1 MSLIDFTRS
10 QEPFAKGKDTGMSI
24 RYETELL
31 PDIKVIGVGGG
42 GCNAV
47 NRMVKAKIPGVTFV
61 ACNTDAQAL
70 MSSEAASRIRI
81 GEKLTKGL
89 GVGGDPARG
98 ERAADES
105 RDELYELLRGTEM
118 VFVTAGMG
126 GGTGTGAAPVV
137 AEIAKD
143 CGALTIGVV
152 TKPFAWEGARRS
164 KQAEEGL
171 ARLRDKVDTLIA
183 IPNARLVDICP
194 PEATIEEAF
203 ETADDVLRQAIQ
215 SISNIISQNGSINL
229 DFNDVR
235 TTMSEAGPAL
245 LAVGRASGENRAVEA
260 ARAATTSPILDQS
273 IDGAH
278 SVLFNVTHSGTL
290 QLREL
295 DMAARVVAEV
305 VDPSAN
311 IIFGTVIDPRV
322 GDEVHMTV
330 IATGFPPKI
339 AGARRPSRNAAHRR
353 DRVAGRVER
362 GGCGASRVPAA
373 EYPLAERVQ
382 QPWEKQQRG
391 WLKGGNCLTER
402 ATVARGFGQGA

>member
-1 MSLIDFTRS
+1 
-10 QEPFAKGKDTGMSI
+10 MSI
-24 RYETELL
+24 RNDTEML

-47 NRMVKAKIPGVTFV
+47 NRMIRAMIPGVSFV

-70 MSSEAASRIRI
+70 MSSEATNRIRI

-89 GVGGDPARG
+89 GVGGDPNRG

-126 GGTGTGAAPVV
+126 GGTGTGAAPVI

-152 TKPFAWEGARRS
+152 TKPFAWEGSRRM

-171 ARLRDKVDTLIA
+171 ARLKEKVDTLIA
-183 IPNARLVDICP
+183 IPNARLIEICP
-194 PEATIEEAF
+194 PDATVDQAF

-215 SISNIISQNGSINL
+215 SISNIISQNGAINL

-245 LAVGRASGENRAVEA
+245 LAVGTGKGEK
-260 ARAATTSPILDQS
+260 RAADAAHAATNSPLLDQS
-273 IDGAH
+273 IDGARNI
-278 SVLFNVTHSGTL
+278 LYNITHNGTL
-290 QLREL
+290 GLREL
-295 DMAARVVAEV
+295 DAAGRVICEML
-305 VDPSAN
+305 DPAAN
-311 IIFGTVIDPRV
+311 VIFGTVIDPNV
-322 GDEVHMTV
+322 GEEVIMTV
-330 IATGFPPKI
+330 IATGFPPKAQTMEDPREVRRI
-339 AGARRPSRNAAHRR
+339 QDIGLQGVSSIEDAELPAFLRRNIRSLNTVGAGA
-353 DRVAGRVER
+353 
-362 GGCGASRVPAA
+362 
-373 EYPLAERVQ
+373 
-382 QPWEKQQRG
+382 
-391 WLKGGNCLTER
+391 
-402 ATVARGFGQGA
+402 VARTGERR

>member
-1 MSLIDFTRS
+1 MSN
-10 QEPFAKGKDTGMSI
+10 
-24 RYETELL
+24 RYENELL
-31 PDIKVIGVGGG
+31 PDIKVVGVGGG

-47 NRMVKAKIPGVTFV
+47 NRMVRAKIPGVTFV

-70 MSSEAASRIRI
+70 MSAEAPNRIRI

-183 IPNARLVDICP
+183 IPNARLLDICP
-194 PEATIEEAF
+194 ADATVDQAF

-235 TTMSEAGPAL
+235 TVMSEAGPAL
-245 LAVGRASGENRAVEA
+245 LSVGKGSGENRAVEA
-260 ARAATTSPILDQS
+260 ARAATTSPLLDQS

-278 SVLFNVTHSGTL
+278 NVLFNVMHNGAL

-295 DMAARVVAEV
+295 DMAARVIAEV

-311 IIFGTVIDPRV
+311 IIFGTVVDPSV
-322 GDEVHMTV
+322 GEDVHMTV
-330 IATGFPPKI
+330 IATGFPPKAMVMEDPREVRRI
-339 AGARRPSRNAAHRR
+339 ADIGLPGVTSVEDAELPAFLRRNIRSLNMVNTVGDGA
-353 DRVAGRVER
+353 VAK
-362 GGCGASRVPAA
+362 
-373 EYPLAERVQ
+373 LAER
-382 QPWEKQQRG
+382 R
-391 WLKGGNCLTER
+391 
-402 ATVARGFGQGA
+402 

>member
-1 MSLIDFTRS
+1 MSL
-10 QEPFAKGKDTGMSI
+10 

-31 PDIKVIGVGGG
+31 PDIKVVGVGGG

-47 NRMVKAKIPGVTFV
+47 NRMVRAKIPGVSFV
-61 ACNTDAQAL
+61 ACNTDSQAL
-70 MSSEAASRIRI
+70 MASEAATRLRI

-89 GVGGDPARG
+89 GVGGDPTRG

-105 RDELYELLRGTEM
+105 RDELYDILRGTEM

-152 TKPFAWEGARRS
+152 TRPFQWEGARRA

-183 IPNARLVDICP
+183 IPNARLIEICP
-194 PEATIEEAF
+194 ADVTIEQAF

-245 LAVGRASGENRAVEA
+245 LAVGHGVGENRAVEA
-260 ARAATTSPILDQS
+260 ARAATNSPLLDQS
-273 IDGAH
+273 IDGAQN
-278 SVLFNVTHSGTL
+278 VLFNVTHGGNL

-295 DMAARVVAEV
+295 DMAARVIAEV

-311 IIFGTVIDPRV
+311 IIFGTVVDSRV
-322 GDEVHMTV
+322 GEEIHMTV
-330 IATGFPPKI
+330 IATGFAPKVMTLDDPMDTSRSI
-339 AGARRPSRNAAHRR
+339 RDYGLAGVSNMDDAELPAFLRRNIRSLNSSRPLGEGSVAR
-353 DRVAGRVER
+353 
-362 GGCGASRVPAA
+362 
-373 EYPLAERVQ
+373 LAER
-382 QPWEKQQRG
+382 R
-391 WLKGGNCLTER
+391 
-402 ATVARGFGQGA
+402 

>member
-1 MSLIDFTRS
+1 MTN
-10 QEPFAKGKDTGMSI
+10 
-24 RYETELL
+24 RYDNDLL
-31 PDIKVIGVGGG
+31 PNIKVVGVGGG

-47 NRMVKAKIPGVTFV
+47 NRMVRAKIPGVTFV

-70 MSSEAASRIRI
+70 MAAEAPNRIRI

-183 IPNARLVDICP
+183 IPNARLLDICP
-194 PEATIEEAF
+194 PDSTVEQAF

-235 TTMSEAGPAL
+235 TVMSEAGPAL
-245 LAVGRASGENRAVEA
+245 LSVGRGAGENRAVEA
-260 ARAATTSPILDQS
+260 ARAATTSPLLDQS

-278 SVLFNVTHSGTL
+278 NVLFNIAHSGRL

-295 DMAARVVAEV
+295 DMAARVIAEV

-311 IIFGTVIDPRV
+311 VIFGTVIDATV
-322 GDEVHMTV
+322 GDEVQMTV
-330 IATGFPPKI
+330 IATGFPPKAASMDDPHEIRRI
-339 AGARRPSRNAAHRR
+339 ADIGLPGVSSVEDAELPAFLRRNIRSLNVVNTIG
-353 DRVAGRVER
+353 DRAVAK
-362 GGCGASRVPAA
+362 
-373 EYPLAERVQ
+373 LAER
-382 QPWEKQQRG
+382 R
-391 WLKGGNCLTER
+391 
-402 ATVARGFGQGA
+402 

>member
-1 MSLIDFTRS
+1 
-10 QEPFAKGKDTGMSI
+10 MSI
-24 RYETELL
+24 RYDSELL

-42 GCNAV
+42 GCNAI
-47 NRMVKAKIPGVTFV
+47 NRMIRAKIPGVTFV

-70 MSSEAASRIRI
+70 MSSEAPNRIRI

-152 TKPFAWEGARRS
+152 TRPFAWEGSRRA
-164 KQAEEGL
+164 KQADDGL

-183 IPNARLVDICP
+183 IPNGRLTEICP
-194 PEATIEEAF
+194 PDCTVEQAF

-245 LAVGRASGENRAVEA
+245 LAVGHAAGENRAVEA
-260 ARAATTSPILDQS
+260 ARSATTSPLLDQS

-278 SVLFNVTHSGTL
+278 NVLFNITHNGDL

-311 IIFGTVIDPRV
+311 IIFGTVVDPKV

-330 IATGFPPKI
+330 IATGFPPKAQTLEDPREVRKI
-339 AGARRPSRNAAHRR
+339 ADIGLAGVTSAEDAELPAFLRRNVRSMNLLNAVGEGA
-353 DRVAGRVER
+353 VAK
-362 GGCGASRVPAA
+362 
-373 EYPLAERVQ
+373 LAER
-382 QPWEKQQRG
+382 R
-391 WLKGGNCLTER
+391 
-402 ATVARGFGQGA
+402 

>member
-1 MSLIDFTRS
+1 VSLLDFTRNE
-10 QEPFAKGKDTGMSI
+10 EPFRPGKDRTMSI
-24 RYETELL
+24 RYDSELL

-42 GCNAV
+42 GCNAI
-47 NRMVKAKIPGVTFV
+47 NRMIRAKIPGVTFV

-70 MSSEAASRIRI
+70 MASDATNRIRI

-105 RDELYELLRGTEM
+105 RDELYELFRGTEM

-137 AEIAKD
+137 AEIAKE

-152 TKPFAWEGARRS
+152 TKPFAWEGSRRS

-183 IPNARLVDICP
+183 IPNARLTEICP
-194 PEATIEEAF
+194 PDCTVEQAF

-245 LAVGRASGENRAVEA
+245 LAVGHASGENRSVEA
-260 ARAATTSPILDQS
+260 ARAATTSPLLDQS

-278 SVLFNVTHSGTL
+278 NVLFNITHSGNL

-311 IIFGTVIDPRV
+311 IIFGTVVDPKV

-330 IATGFPPKI
+330 IATGFPPKAQSLEDPREIRKI
-339 AGARRPSRNAAHRR
+339 ADIGLTGVTSAEDAELPAFLRRNVRSMNVLNAVGQGA
-353 DRVAGRVER
+353 VAK
-362 GGCGASRVPAA
+362 
-373 EYPLAERVQ
+373 LAER
-382 QPWEKQQRG
+382 R
-391 WLKGGNCLTER
+391 
-402 ATVARGFGQGA
+402 

>member
-10 QEPFAKGKDTGMSI
+10 QEPFVKGRYTAMSI
-24 RYETELL
+24 RYDTELL

-47 NRMVKAKIPGVTFV
+47 NRMVRAKIPGVTFV

-70 MSSEAASRIRI
+70 MSSEATNRIRI
-81 GEKLTKGL
+81 GEKLTRGL

-126 GGTGTGAAPVV
+126 GGTGTGAAPVI

-152 TKPFAWEGARRS
+152 TKPFAWEGARRG
-164 KQAEEGL
+164 KQAEDGL
-171 ARLRDKVDTLIA
+171 ARLREKVDTLIA

-194 PEATIEEAF
+194 ADCTIEQAF

-245 LAVGRASGENRAVEA
+245 LAVGHASGENRAVEA
-260 ARAATTSPILDQS
+260 ARAATNSPLLDTS

-278 SVLFNVTHSGTL
+278 NVLFNITHNGGL

-311 IIFGTVIDPRV
+311 IIFGTVVDPSV
-322 GDEVHMTV
+322 GDEVLMTV
-330 IATGFPPKI
+330 IATGFPPKLVMMDDPMETRKLADMGLTGVSSVEDAELPAFLRRNI
-339 AGARRPSRNAAHRR
+339 RSLNAFNANGDGA
-353 DRVAGRVER
+353 VAR
-362 GGCGASRVPAA
+362 
-373 EYPLAERVQ
+373 LAER
-382 QPWEKQQRG
+382 R
-391 WLKGGNCLTER
+391 
-402 ATVARGFGQGA
+402 

>member
-1 MSLIDFTRS
+1 MSL
-10 QEPFAKGKDTGMSI
+10 

-47 NRMVKAKIPGVTFV
+47 NRMVRAKIPGVSFV
-61 ACNTDAQAL
+61 ACNTDSQAL
-70 MSSEAASRIRI
+70 MVSEAATRLRI

-89 GVGGDPARG
+89 GVGGDPTRG

-105 RDELYELLRGTEM
+105 RDELYDILRGTEM

-152 TKPFAWEGARRS
+152 TKPFQWEGARRL

-183 IPNARLVDICP
+183 IPNARLIEICP
-194 PEATIEEAF
+194 ADVTIEQAF

-245 LAVGRASGENRAVEA
+245 LAV
-260 ARAATTSPILDQS
+260 
-273 IDGAH
+273 
-278 SVLFNVTHSGTL
+278 
-290 QLREL
+290 
-295 DMAARVVAEV
+295 
-305 VDPSAN
+305 
-311 IIFGTVIDPRV
+311 
-322 GDEVHMTV
+322 
-330 IATGFPPKI
+330 
-339 AGARRPSRNAAHRR
+339 
-353 DRVAGRVER
+353 
-362 GGCGASRVPAA
+362 
-373 EYPLAERVQ
+373 
-382 QPWEKQQRG
+382 
-391 WLKGGNCLTER
+391 
-402 ATVARGFGQGA
+402 

>member
-1 MSLIDFTRS
+1 MSTTDEPRS
-10 QEPFAKGKDTGMSI
+10 LDSFAKGTSTTMSL

-31 PDIKVIGVGGG
+31 PDIKVVGVGGG

-47 NRMVKAKIPGVTFV
+47 NRMVRAKIPGVSFV

-70 MSSEAASRIRI
+70 TSSEATTRLRI

-89 GVGGDPARG
+89 GVGGDPTRG

-105 RDELYELLRGTEM
+105 RDELYDILRGTEM

-152 TKPFAWEGARRS
+152 TKPFQWEGARRM

-183 IPNARLVDICP
+183 IPNSRLIEICP
-194 PEATIEEAF
+194 ADVTIEGAF

-245 LAVGRASGENRAVEA
+245 LAVGRGSGENRAVEA
-260 ARAATTSPILDQS
+260 ARSATSSPLLDQS
-273 IDGAH
+273 IDGAQN
-278 SVLFNVTHSGTL
+278 VLFNVTHSGNL

-295 DMAARVVAEV
+295 DMAARVIAEV

-311 IIFGTVIDPRV
+311 IIFGTVVDARV
-322 GDEVHMTV
+322 GEEVHMTV
-330 IATGFPPKI
+330 IATGFSPRAMTIDDHLETTRSIRDYGLPGVSNMDDAELPAFLRRNI
-339 AGARRPSRNAAHRR
+339 RSLNSSRPLGEGSVAR
-353 DRVAGRVER
+353 
-362 GGCGASRVPAA
+362 
-373 EYPLAERVQ
+373 LAER
-382 QPWEKQQRG
+382 R
-391 WLKGGNCLTER
+391 
-402 ATVARGFGQGA
+402 

>member
-1 MSLIDFTRS
+1 MSLTDFIRS
-10 QEPFAKGKDTGMSI
+10 QEPFRKGRDHAMSI
-24 RYETELL
+24 RYDSELL
-31 PDIKVIGVGGG
+31 PDIKVVGVGGG

-47 NRMVKAKIPGVTFV
+47 NRMVRAKIPGVTFV

-70 MSSEAASRIRI
+70 MSSEASNRIRI

-126 GGTGTGAAPVV
+126 GGTGTGAAPIV

-152 TKPFAWEGARRS
+152 TKPFPWEGARRA

-183 IPNARLVDICP
+183 IPNARLIEICRP
-194 PEATIEEAF
+194 DVTIDEAF

-260 ARAATTSPILDQS
+260 ARAATSSPLLDQS

-278 SVLFNVTHSGTL
+278 NVLFNITHSGNL

-305 VDPSAN
+305 VDPAAN
-311 IIFGTVIDPRV
+311 VIFGTVVDPRV

-330 IATGFPPKI
+330 IATGFPPKASMLEDPREVRKI
-339 AGARRPSRNAAHRR
+339 ADIGLPGISNLEDAELPAFLRRNIRSLNAVPSINETIAK
-353 DRVAGRVER
+353 
-362 GGCGASRVPAA
+362 
-373 EYPLAERVQ
+373 YAER
-382 QPWEKQQRG
+382 R
-391 WLKGGNCLTER
+391 
-402 ATVARGFGQGA
+402 

>member
-1 MSLIDFTRS
+1 MSLVDFTRRE
-10 QEPFAKGKDTGMSI
+10 EPFRPGKDRTMSI
-24 RYETELL
+24 RYDSELL

-42 GCNAV
+42 GCNAI
-47 NRMVKAKIPGVTFV
+47 NRMIRAKIPGVTFV

-70 MSSEAASRIRI
+70 MSSEAPNRIRI

-152 TKPFAWEGARRS
+152 TRPFAWEGSRRA
-164 KQAEEGL
+164 KQADDGL

-183 IPNARLVDICP
+183 IPNGRLTEICP
-194 PEATIEEAF
+194 PDCTVEQAF

-245 LAVGRASGENRAVEA
+245 LAVGHAAGENRAVEA
-260 ARAATTSPILDQS
+260 ARSATTSPLLDQS

-278 SVLFNVTHSGTL
+278 NVLFNITHNGDL

-311 IIFGTVIDPRV
+311 IIFGTVVDPKV

-330 IATGFPPKI
+330 IATGFPPKAQTLEDPREVRKI
-339 AGARRPSRNAAHRR
+339 ADIGLAGVTSAEDAELPAFLRRNVRSMNLLNAVGEGA
-353 DRVAGRVER
+353 VAK
-362 GGCGASRVPAA
+362 
-373 EYPLAERVQ
+373 LAER
-382 QPWEKQQRG
+382 R
-391 WLKGGNCLTER
+391 
-402 ATVARGFGQGA
+402 

>member
-1 MSLIDFTRS
+1 MSN
-10 QEPFAKGKDTGMSI
+10 
-24 RYETELL
+24 RYENELL
-31 PDIKVIGVGGG
+31 PDIKVVGVGGG

-47 NRMVKAKIPGVTFV
+47 NRMVRAKIQGVTFV

-70 MSSEAASRIRI
+70 VSSEAPNRIRI

-183 IPNARLVDICP
+183 IPNARLLDICP
-194 PEATIEEAF
+194 ADTTVEQAF

-235 TTMSEAGPAL
+235 TVMSEAGPAL
-245 LAVGRASGENRAVEA
+245 LAVGRGAGENRSVEA
-260 ARAATTSPILDQS
+260 ARSATTSPLLDQS

-278 SVLFNVTHSGTL
+278 SVLFNISHNGHL

-295 DMAARVVAEV
+295 DMAARVIAEV

-311 IIFGTVIDPRV
+311 IIFGTVVDPAV
-322 GDEVHMTV
+322 GDEVLMTV
-330 IATGFPPKI
+330 IATGFPPKAMQMEDPREVRRI
-339 AGARRPSRNAAHRR
+339 AEIGLPGVSSVEDAELPAFLRRNIRSLNAINAVG
-353 DRVAGRVER
+353 DGVVAK
-362 GGCGASRVPAA
+362 
-373 EYPLAERVQ
+373 LAER
-382 QPWEKQQRG
+382 R
-391 WLKGGNCLTER
+391 
-402 ATVARGFGQGA
+402 

>member
-1 MSLIDFTRS
+1 MSLVDFTRRE
-10 QEPFAKGKDTGMSI
+10 EPFRPGKDQSMSI
-24 RYETELL
+24 RYDSELL

-42 GCNAV
+42 GCNAI
-47 NRMVKAKIPGVTFV
+47 NRMIRAKIPGVTFV

-70 MSSEAASRIRI
+70 MSSEAPNRIRI

-152 TKPFAWEGARRS
+152 TKPFAWEGSRRA
-164 KQAEEGL
+164 KQAEDGL

-183 IPNARLVDICP
+183 IPNARLTEICP
-194 PEATIEEAF
+194 PDSTVDQAF

-245 LAVGRASGENRAVEA
+245 LAVGHASGENRAVEA
-260 ARAATTSPILDQS
+260 ARAATTSPLLDQS

-278 SVLFNVTHSGTL
+278 NVLFNITHNGDL

-305 VDPSAN
+305 VDPGAN
-311 IIFGTVIDPRV
+311 IIFGTVVDPKV
-322 GDEVHMTV
+322 GEEVHMTV
-330 IATGFPPKI
+330 IATGFPPRAQTLEDPREVRKI
-339 AGARRPSRNAAHRR
+339 ADIGLTGVTSPEDAELPAFLRRNVRSMHMLNAVGEGA
-353 DRVAGRVER
+353 VAK
-362 GGCGASRVPAA
+362 
-373 EYPLAERVQ
+373 LAER
-382 QPWEKQQRG
+382 R
-391 WLKGGNCLTER
+391 
-402 ATVARGFGQGA
+402 

>member
-1 MSLIDFTRS
+1 MSLIDFARHE
-10 QEPFAKGKDTGMSI
+10 EPFRTRKDRTMSL
-24 RYETELL
+24 RYDTDML

-47 NRMVKAKIPGVTFV
+47 NRMIHAKIPGVTFV

-70 MSSEAASRIRI
+70 MSSEAATRIRI

-126 GGTGTGAAPVV
+126 GGTGTGAAPIV

-152 TKPFAWEGARRS
+152 TRPFAWEGARRR
-164 KQAEEGL
+164 KQADEGL
-171 ARLRDKVDTLIA
+171 ARLKDKVDTLIA
-183 IPNARLVDICP
+183 IPNERLMEICP
-194 PEATIEEAF
+194 ADSTVDQAF

-245 LAVGRASGENRAVEA
+245 LAVGQGSGETRAVDA
-260 ARAATTSPILDQS
+260 ARAATSSPLLDQS
-273 IDGAH
+273 IDGAL
-278 SVLFNVTHSGTL
+278 SVLFNITHSGNL
-290 QLREL
+290 KLSEL

-311 IIFGTVIDPRV
+311 VIFGTVVDPKV
-322 GDEVHMTV
+322 GEAVHMTV
-330 IATGFPPKI
+330 IATGFPPK
-339 AGARRPSRNAAHRR
+339 ARELEDPREARRYTEIGLRGVSNAEDAELPAFLRRNIRSLNALNAGGNGA
-353 DRVAGRVER
+353 VAK
-362 GGCGASRVPAA
+362 
-373 EYPLAERVQ
+373 LAER
-382 QPWEKQQRG
+382 R
-391 WLKGGNCLTER
+391 
-402 ATVARGFGQGA
+402 

>member
-1 MSLIDFTRS
+1 MSPIDEPRS
-10 QEPFAKGKDTGMSI
+10 LDSFAKGTGPMSI

-31 PDIKVIGVGGG
+31 PDIKVVGVGGG

-47 NRMVKAKIPGVTFV
+47 NRMVRAKIPGVSFV

-70 MSSEAASRIRI
+70 ITSEANTRLRI

-89 GVGGDPARG
+89 GVGGDPTRG

-105 RDELYELLRGTEM
+105 RDELYDILRGTEM

-152 TKPFAWEGARRS
+152 TKPFQWEGARRM

-183 IPNARLVDICP
+183 IPNGRLIEICP
-194 PEATIEEAF
+194 ADATVEQAF

-245 LAVGRASGENRAVEA
+245 LAVGRASGENRAAEA
-260 ARAATTSPILDQS
+260 ARAATTSPLLDQS
-273 IDGAH
+273 IDGAQN
-278 SVLFNVTHSGTL
+278 VLFNITHSGNI
-290 QLREL
+290 QLREM
-295 DMAARVVAEV
+295 DMAARVIAEM

-311 IIFGTVIDPRV
+311 IIFGTVVDPRV
-322 GDEVHMTV
+322 GDEIHMTV
-330 IATGFPPKI
+330 IATGFAPKAASTDDGHEI
-339 AGARRPSRNAAHRR
+339 SRSIRDYGLPGVSNMDDAELPAFLRRNIRSLNSSTPLGEGSVAR
-353 DRVAGRVER
+353 
-362 GGCGASRVPAA
+362 
-373 EYPLAERVQ
+373 LAER
-382 QPWEKQQRG
+382 R
-391 WLKGGNCLTER
+391 
-402 ATVARGFGQGA
+402 

>member
-1 MSLIDFTRS
+1 MSN
-10 QEPFAKGKDTGMSI
+10 
-24 RYETELL
+24 RYENELL
-31 PDIKVIGVGGG
+31 PDIKVVGVGGG

-47 NRMVKAKIPGVTFV
+47 NRMVRAKIPGVTFV

-70 MSSEAASRIRI
+70 VSSEAPNRIRI

-183 IPNARLVDICP
+183 IPNARLLDICP
-194 PEATIEEAF
+194 ADTTVEQAF

-235 TTMSEAGPAL
+235 TVMSEAGPAL
-245 LAVGRASGENRAVEA
+245 IAVGRGAGEHRSVEA
-260 ARAATTSPILDQS
+260 ARSATTSPLLDQS

-278 SVLFNVTHSGTL
+278 NVLFNIAHNGHL

-295 DMAARVVAEV
+295 DMAARVIAEV

-311 IIFGTVIDPRV
+311 IIFGTVVDPSV
-322 GDEVHMTV
+322 GDEVQMTV
-330 IATGFPPKI
+330 IATGFPPKAMQMEDPREVRRI
-339 AGARRPSRNAAHRR
+339 AEIGLPGVSSVEDAELPAFLRRNIRSLNAMNAVG
-353 DRVAGRVER
+353 DGVVAK
-362 GGCGASRVPAA
+362 
-373 EYPLAERVQ
+373 LAER
-382 QPWEKQQRG
+382 R
-391 WLKGGNCLTER
+391 
-402 ATVARGFGQGA
+402 

>member
-1 MSLIDFTRS
+1 MSLNDFTRR
-10 QEPFAKGKDTGMSI
+10 QEPFVKGKDNAMSI

-47 NRMVKAKIPGVTFV
+47 NRMVRAKIPGVTFV

-70 MSSEAASRIRI
+70 MTSEAGNRIRI
-81 GEKLTKGL
+81 GEKLTRGL

-118 VFVTAGMG
+118 VFITAGMG
-126 GGTGTGAAPVV
+126 GGTGTGAAPVI

-183 IPNARLVDICP
+183 IPNARLIDICAP
-194 PEATIEEAF
+194 DCTIDQAF

-245 LAVGRASGENRAVEA
+245 LAVGRAGGENRAVDA
-260 ARAATTSPILDQS
+260 ARAATTSPLLDQS

-278 SVLFNVTHSGTL
+278 NVLFNITHNGTL

-311 IIFGTVIDPRV
+311 IIFGTVVDPKV
-322 GDEVHMTV
+322 GEEVHMTV
-330 IATGFPPKI
+330 IATGFPPKMQLLVDPRDVQRI
-339 AGARRPSRNAAHRR
+339 AEIGLPGVTSLEDAELPAFLRRNIRSMNAYNSLEGA
-353 DRVAGRVER
+353 VAR
-362 GGCGASRVPAA
+362 
-373 EYPLAERVQ
+373 LAER
-382 QPWEKQQRG
+382 R
-391 WLKGGNCLTER
+391 
-402 ATVARGFGQGA
+402 

>member
-1 MSLIDFTRS
+1 MSLADFTRS
-10 QEPFAKGKDTGMSI
+10 QEPFVNGRETTMSI

-47 NRMVKAKIPGVTFV
+47 NRMVRAKIPGVTFV

-70 MSSEAASRIRI
+70 MSSEASNRIRI

-152 TKPFAWEGARRS
+152 TKPFAWEGARRG
-164 KQAEEGL
+164 KQADEGL

-183 IPNARLVDICP
+183 IPNARLVDICAP
-194 PEATIEEAF
+194 DCTIEQAF

-245 LAVGRASGENRAVEA
+245 LAVGRASGENRAVDA

-278 SVLFNVTHSGTL
+278 NVLFNITHAGTCSCGSWTWRRASWRRSWTRRRTSSSGRLWT
-290 QLREL
+290 RRS
-295 DMAARVVAEV
+295 ARK
-305 VDPSAN
+305 
-311 IIFGTVIDPRV
+311 FT
-322 GDEVHMTV
+322 
-330 IATGFPPKI
+330 
-339 AGARRPSRNAAHRR
+339 
-353 DRVAGRVER
+353 
-362 GGCGASRVPAA
+362 
-373 EYPLAERVQ
+373 
-382 QPWEKQQRG
+382 
-391 WLKGGNCLTER
+391 
-402 ATVARGFGQGA
+402 

>member
-1 MSLIDFTRS
+1 MSLTDFTRS
-10 QEPFAKGKDTGMSI
+10 QAPFVEGRYTAMSI
-24 RYETELL
+24 RYDTELL

-47 NRMVKAKIPGVTFV
+47 NRMVRAKIPGVTFV

-70 MSSEAASRIRI
+70 MSSEASNRIRI
-81 GEKLTKGL
+81 GEKLTRGL

-137 AEIAKD
+137 AEIAKE

-152 TKPFAWEGARRS
+152 TKPFAWEGARRG
-164 KQAEEGL
+164 KQAEDGL
-171 ARLRDKVDTLIA
+171 GRLREKVDTLIA

-194 PEATIEEAF
+194 PDCTIEQAF

-245 LAVGRASGENRAVEA
+245 LAVGHAAGENRAVEA
-260 ARAATTSPILDQS
+260 ARAATTSPLLDTS

-278 SVLFNVTHSGTL
+278 NVLFNITHNGQL

-311 IIFGTVIDPRV
+311 IIFGTVVDPSV
-322 GDEVHMTV
+322 GDEVLMTV
-330 IATGFPPKI
+330 IATGFPPKLVVMDDPLETRKLADMGLTGVSSVEDAELPAFLRRNI
-339 AGARRPSRNAAHRR
+339 RSLNAFNNRGEEAVAR
-353 DRVAGRVER
+353 
-362 GGCGASRVPAA
+362 
-373 EYPLAERVQ
+373 LAER
-382 QPWEKQQRG
+382 R
-391 WLKGGNCLTER
+391 
-402 ATVARGFGQGA
+402 